1 MSTIAHLSVA
11 VSARVEALE
20 KGFKKAQQTIDQ
32 LKTKITTLQKTNS
45 QLKNSFSGAQ
55 DKIKGLRDR
64 MAELQK
70 VSFNNLNQG
79 FTNLRGS
86 LSGMLGPLGRV
97 AAGISGIFLAKTA
110 IGGAMELEKMQIQF
124 AGLAGGADNAKAHL
138 QELRDWSVS
147 TPFQFMDIANASR
160 TLLGFGMTTA
170 QVMPML
176 QMLGDVSAGAG
187 VDLSRLARQMGEI
200 SAKGK
205 ADMVDLK
212 QLIIAGVPIWKLL
225 GEHTGK
231 TTEEL
236 QKMSSQGLLSIE
248 LINGALQQ
256 STEIG
261 GMYHEQTQAQSET
274 TSGRISTLKD
284 KFMDLMMTI
293 GEKLKPV
300 IDVLI
305 ETMIKA
311 VEWVKSWDTKTVKMI
326 AIIGGWVLAITGA
339 IVVIR
344 KIINIIKN
352 LSAVYKMLTSAQ
364 IVQKAMSGPGGW
376 AVLAAGATI
385 ATASVMALNAQYD
398 EWNGSLEKTEDGLKH
413 QEQAQA
419 AVNDATAQAVQKE
432 EEITEAQKARA
443 KVMDKL
449 KQKGAEVAKAMRTP
463 AEKFADRI
471 AELNELLDT
480 GSVSWETYNRAVAK
494 ATESLHNSNK
504 EQAKKNQV
512 ERRNVG
518 AVTRRS
524 VAAFS
529 ASNKSDSNW
538 RKQFNMQQQQLAS
551 QQQANQIMQQVAT
564 NTSNLVSFQPT
575 SASVP

>member
-20 KGFKKAQQTIDQ
+20 KGFKKAQESINNMKRKIGE
-32 LKTKITTLQKTNS
+32 LKETNS
-45 QLKNSFSGAQ
+45 KLKNSFAGAQ
-55 DKIKGLRDR
+55 EKIKTMRDR

-70 VSFNNLNQG
+70 VKFNNLNQG
-79 FTNLRGS
+79 FSNLRGS
-86 LSGMLGPLGRV
+86 LSGMLGPLSRV

-110 IGGAMELEKMQIQF
+110 IGGAMELEKMTVQF
-124 AGLAGGADNAKAHL
+124 GGLAGGADKAKAHL
-138 QELRDWSVS
+138 QALREWSVN

-160 TLLGFGMTTA
+160 TLLGFGLNTS
-170 QVMPML
+170 QVLPML

-187 VDLSRLARQMGEI
+187 VDLARLARQMGEI

-212 QLIIAGVPIWKLL
+212 QLILAGVPIWKLL

-231 TTEEL
+231 TVEEL
-236 QKMSSQGLLSIE
+236 QKMSSQGLISFD

-261 GMYHEQTQAQSET
+261 GMYHEQTQAQAET

-300 IDVLI
+300 IDTLI
-305 ETMIKA
+305 DTMTTA
-311 VEWVKSWDTKTVKMI
+311 VDWVKSWDSRTVKII
-326 AIIGGWVLAITGA
+326 ATIGGWVLAVTGA

-352 LSAVYKMLTSAQ
+352 LTAVFKMLTSAQ
-364 IVQKAMSGPGGW
+364 IVQKAMSGPAGW
-376 AVLAAGATI
+376 AVLATGATI

-398 EWNGSLEKTEDGLKH
+398 EWNGNLEKTEEGLKH
-413 QEQAQA
+413 QEKAQA
-419 AVNDATAQAVQKE
+419 AVNTVTTEAVEKE
-432 EEITEAQKARA
+432 KEITEAQKARL
-443 KVMDKL
+443 KVMEKL
-449 KQKGAEVAKAMRTP
+449 KQKGAEVAKSMRTP

-480 GSVSWETYNRAVAK
+480 GSVSWETYNRAVAQATQQLHQANK
-494 ATESLHNSNK
+494 AQADKNRI
-504 EQAKKNQV
+504 EQK
-512 ERRNVG
+512 NVG

-529 ASNKSDSNW
+529 ASKKSDGNW
-538 RKQFNMQQQQLAS
+538 KKQHKIQQQQLAT
-551 QQQANQIMQQVAT
+551 QQQANQIMAQVAN
-564 NTSNLVSFQPT
+564 NTSNLVSYQPV
-575 SASVP
+575 SASIP